1 MTCKQIAKLISE
13 GRERELSLTRR
24 LMIRVHLAMCIFCR
38 RLQNQLEFIHGL
50 SQAVGEGMDGS
61 LLDDGGVFEATLPN
75 DARTRI
81 KKILAHKS
89 T

>member
-1 MTCKQIAKLISE
+1 MTCKQIARLISE
-13 GRERELSLTRR
+13 GRERELPLTRR

-38 RLQNQLEFIHGL
+38 RLQSQLEFIHGL
-50 SQAVGEGMDGS
+50 SQAVAEGVDGS
-61 LLDDGGVFEATLPN
+61 LIDDEGVFEATLPA

-81 KKILAHKS
+81 KKILSHKS